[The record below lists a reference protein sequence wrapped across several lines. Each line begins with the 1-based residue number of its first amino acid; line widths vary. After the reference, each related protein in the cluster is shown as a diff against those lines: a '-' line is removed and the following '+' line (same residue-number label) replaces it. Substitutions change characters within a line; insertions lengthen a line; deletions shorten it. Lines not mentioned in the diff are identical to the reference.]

1 MQVELDLVKELL
13 MVYDSVKQGYIES
26 SNLSAD
32 LNLKDAMARLEVLIN
47 ILNLVDKLSTPIQ
60 FRTEAVEWK
69 LICTYIV

>member
-1 MQVELDLVKELL
+1 MNVILFVSILVI
-13 MVYDSVKQGYIES
+13 M
-26 SNLSAD
+26 
-32 LNLKDAMARLEVLIN
+32 LIN